1 MIMVFGSIHMTVTVD
16 VPRLPRPG
24 EVLNGAN
31 RHFRSGGRGAELAM
45 AVRRF
50 GVPTQLVGAV
60 GDDDFGDAA
69 LDRLRMAGVDI
80 GRVRHLSGQATGL
93 ACVTVSAGSPSTEVV
108 APGAN
113 AALRAHWVSDD
124 ELAACRSLLTHGEVP
139 VAQSLALASRARH
152 AGCRTVLQVS
162 PWAHGGQPPR
172 GIFDWIVI
180 DVPSLRRACAELHIA
195 NEAVDAADAL
205 SRLASTLRAR
215 ALLYRGEDG
224 AIVADPQGS
233 CRRRAGFAPP
243 VAGTGAAF
251 EVFTGVFAAAL
262 NQGLGEAAAV
272 DHAIAAAGL
281 VHAAAAEPGA
291 PGIPPS
297 RSAIE
302 DALLR
307 HDRPQRAAAVRESAP
322 G

>member
-24 EVLNGAN
+24 EVLSGAN
-31 RHFRSGGRGAELAM
+31 RHFRSGGRGADLAL

-69 LDRLRMAGVDI
+69 LDRLRLAGVDI
-80 GRVRHLSGQATGL
+80 GRVRHLNGQATGL
-93 ACVTVSAGSPSTEVV
+93 ACVTASAGSAPTEVV

-113 AALRAHWVSDD
+113 AALRAHWISDD

-139 VAQSLALASRARH
+139 IAQSLSLASRARH
-152 AGCRTVLQVS
+152 AGCRTLLQVS
-162 PWAHGGQPPR
+162 PWAHGAQPPR

-180 DVPSLRRACAELHIA
+180 DMVSLRRACAELHIA
-195 NEAVDAADAL
+195 SEAVDAADAL
-205 SRLASTLRAR
+205 SRLASTLNAR
-215 ALLYRGEDG
+215 ALLYRAQAG
-224 AIVADPQGS
+224 AIVADPQGA
-233 CRRRAGFAPP
+233 CRRRAGFAPT
-243 VAGTGAAF
+243 AASAAAAF
-251 EVFTGVFAAAL
+251 EVFTGVFAAGL
-262 NQGLGEAAAV
+262 NQGLGEASAI
-272 DHAIAAAGL
+272 DHAL
-281 VHAAAAEPGA
+281 AAAALANATASEPGA
-291 PGIPPS
+291 QGVPPS

-302 DALLR
+302 DALLSR
-307 HDRPQRAAAVRESAP
+307 DRLDRPPPLRERTA